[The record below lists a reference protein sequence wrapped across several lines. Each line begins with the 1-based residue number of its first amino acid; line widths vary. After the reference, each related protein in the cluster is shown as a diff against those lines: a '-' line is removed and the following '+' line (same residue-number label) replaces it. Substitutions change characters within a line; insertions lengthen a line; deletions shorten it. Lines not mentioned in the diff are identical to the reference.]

1 MMLVQIHYIIIYD
14 TKNTFSFS
22 NHIEKQIDAG
32 FFVIIIVKTDIYSW
46 KHVNALKTHSR
57 SMPFLNVSELSIDL
71 VKQ

>member
-32 FFVIIIVKTDIYSW
+32 FFVIIIVKTDIYS
-46 KHVNALKTHSR
+46 
-57 SMPFLNVSELSIDL
+57 
-71 VKQ
+71 